1 MQFSYQTTLKDFR
14 VATLYGTFMRNAG
27 LFRIMRWLLPSG
39 AVYLIGSYYELWP
52 FNSIALFLLGG
63 YIVWLLILLGNAE
76 LTVFRYSQNGAD
88 DLQKVMDLT
97 LTNTQLFLAPQ
108 GHPASFSASL
118 SKLACVVKLR
128 TVYLIYISAAQT
140 LIVPRCDV
148 PNTVSF
154 DEIFRRALANKF
166 VDMQDIDDRS
176 MLLSLLKRQ

>member
-1 MQFSYQTTLKDFR
+1 
-14 VATLYGTFMRNAG
+14 MRNAG

-88 DLQKVMDLT
+88 ELRKVMDLS

-108 GHPASFSASL
+108 GHPASF
-118 SKLACVVKLR
+118 KLACVVKLR

-140 LIVPRCDV
+140 LIVPRRDV

-166 VDMQDIDDRS
+166 VDMQEIDDRS

>member
-108 GHPASFSASL
+108 GHPASFSASR
-118 SKLACVVKLR
+118 V
-128 TVYLIYISAAQT
+128 
-140 LIVPRCDV
+140 
-148 PNTVSF
+148 
-154 DEIFRRALANKF
+154 
-166 VDMQDIDDRS
+166 
-176 MLLSLLKRQ
+176 

>member
-1 MQFSYQTTLKDFR
+1 MQFSYQTTLKDLR

-27 LFRIMRWLLPSG
+27 LFRIMRWLLPAG
-39 AVYLIGSYYELWP
+39 VVYLVGSYYELWP
-52 FNSIALFLLGG
+52 FYSIALFLLGG
-63 YIVWLLILLGNAE
+63 YIVWLLILLGNVE
-76 LTVFRYSQNGAD
+76 LTVFKYSRSSAD
-88 DLQKVMDLT
+88 DLRKVMELT
-97 LTNTQLFLAPQ
+97 LTDTRLSLAPQ
-108 GHPASFSASL
+108 GHPVSFSTSL

-140 LIVPRCDV
+140 LIVPRRDV